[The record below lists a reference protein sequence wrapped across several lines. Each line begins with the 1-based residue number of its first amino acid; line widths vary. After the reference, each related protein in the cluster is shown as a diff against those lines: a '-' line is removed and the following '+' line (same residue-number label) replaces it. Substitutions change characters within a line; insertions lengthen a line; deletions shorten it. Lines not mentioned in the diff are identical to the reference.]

1 MKKISLIGIFCVSAL
16 FLSGCVTNN
25 QSTEPATD
33 SSTSE
38 ESGSTYENCNS
49 ILEARLGADDDAFVI
64 KGVVAQFTY
73 GYSGAE
79 AFYLVDE
86 TGSILIYAPSFAK
99 NLQVGYTVGV
109 NGVIDHYQSEQ
120 ESSVGQEIGYYGALQ
135 IVAENVDILSQ
146 EITNIPLDSVQET
159 RIKYISET
167 DFRTEDLSSRIFKTK
182 ATIVEAKETGY
193 TNYYFYDLSMDQSV
207 YCYSKMSGSDFEYLA
222 EYNQQ
227 SREVL
232 IAVHSMRPRDE
243 AWRIIPI
250 AILDEVSASDD
261 DIATFALDRL
271 EDQFLETYTASTSIE
286 LVNQDSKLLDEA
298 TISYTSDSQTQTI
311 NIVDGTYTLN
321 IDINSPETFTVT
333 ISLVYKGTT
342 YLRDVKITVSD
353 WVDYNPLTIQEVKE
367 AEEGETVIVEG
378 IYVKFAANCSG
389 LYITDSTG
397 ILVVYYS
404 SLNIGDYIEGELMTF
419 EGTVTRD
426 FVIDGVYEGHN
437 RLANA
442 TLLQHDSEVHEWDKS
457 IVTGNSSISEIY
469 NNFTVDMIG
478 KIYLIEAYVELFDAG
493 YYTNM
498 RIYDADTGEYMSLY
512 CSNASQLSWLNEYD
526 GITQNYYLYI
536 RDSKSGSSARIEIID
551 IAD

>member
-1 MKKISLIGIFCVSAL
+1 MKRTSLIGLLGAFAL
-16 FLSGCVTNN
+16 LLSGCVSNS
-25 QSTEPATD
+25 QSTEP
-33 SSTSE
+33 STSTTE
-38 ESGSTYENCNS
+38 DSGSTYENCNS
-49 ILEARLGADDDAFVI
+49 ILEARLGADDDSFIV

-109 NGVIDHYQSEQ
+109 SGVIDHYQSEQ

-146 EITNIPLDSVQET
+146 EIRSIPLDSVQET

-222 EYNQQ
+222 EYDQQ

-250 AILDEVSASDD
+250 AILDEISASDD

-286 LVNQDSKLLDEA
+286 LAGQDSKLLDEA

-367 AEEGETVIVEG
+367 AEEGETVVVEG

>member
-1 MKKISLIGIFCVSAL
+1 M
-16 FLSGCVTNN
+16 
-25 QSTEPATD
+25 
-33 SSTSE
+33 
-38 ESGSTYENCNS
+38 
-49 ILEARLGADDDAFVI
+49 
-64 KGVVAQFTY
+64 VV
-73 GYSGAE
+73 
-79 AFYLVDE
+79 
-86 TGSILIYAPSFAK
+86 
-99 NLQVGYTVGV
+99 
-109 NGVIDHYQSEQ
+109 
-120 ESSVGQEIGYYGALQ
+120 
-135 IVAENVDILSQ
+135 
-146 EITNIPLDSVQET
+146 
-159 RIKYISET
+159 
-167 DFRTEDLSSRIFKTK
+167 
-182 ATIVEAKETGY
+182 
-193 TNYYFYDLSMDQSV
+193 
-207 YCYSKMSGSDFEYLA
+207 
-222 EYNQQ
+222 
-227 SREVL
+227 
-232 IAVHSMRPRDE
+232 
-243 AWRIIPI
+243 
-250 AILDEVSASDD
+250 
-261 DIATFALDRL
+261 
-271 EDQFLETYTASTSIE
+271 
-286 LVNQDSKLLDEA
+286 
-298 TISYTSDSQTQTI
+298 
-311 NIVDGTYTLN
+311 
-321 IDINSPETFTVT
+321 
-333 ISLVYKGTT
+333 
-342 YLRDVKITVSD
+342 
-353 WVDYNPLTIQEVKE
+353 
-367 AEEGETVIVEG
+367 VEG